1 VSEWGQ
7 RPFVATR
14 RFGDATVSV
23 ICEGL
28 TTARLGDLLDL
39 PVERVRAAVPEV
51 GPDGE
56 VELAFTVTHVRLGAA
71 SVLIDA
77 GLGTKA
83 DSTARLSPG
92 IEAGLARLGVQ
103 PPEITHV
110 VLTHA
115 HWDHVDGA
123 LVERGGQPVPR
134 YPRARHLI
142 GRADLEVG
150 RAGTHPHDLCTAQLE
165 ALERVGALDLVDGD
179 HAVAPGITMLDAPGE
194 SPGHHAVLVES
205 GGLSFV
211 HLADLY
217 HHPCELAHGWVQ
229 ERTDPALVQRA
240 RERVLGEA
248 LRRRAVVVA
257 AHDPVPGWSRV
268 VRPGDTF
275 AIERLGADQ

>member
-1 VSEWGQ
+1 VSEWGD

-28 TTARLGDLLDL
+28 TTARLGDLVDR
-39 PVERVRAAVPEV
+39 PIEQVRAAVPEA
-51 GPDGE
+51 GPAGE
-56 VELAFTVTHVRLGAA
+56 VELAFTVAHVRLGAA

-77 GLGTKA
+77 GMGA
-83 DSTARLSPG
+83 RVDSTTRLTPG
-92 IEAGLARLGVQ
+92 IEAGLAQLGVR
-103 PPEITHV
+103 PEEITHV

-179 HAVAPGITMLDAPGE
+179 HSLAPGITMLDAPGE

-205 GGLSFV
+205 AGASFV

-229 ERTDPALVQRA
+229 ERTDAATVERA

-268 VRPGDTF
+268 VRAGEHY
-275 AIERLGADQ
+275 AIERLSMDQ